1 MRMFMMAV
9 RMLVAMVVIMVV
21 IMVAVV
27 KQLMVE
33 VMETLFKLV
42 HSDFLFSVLVP
53 GKQVAKDYILQG
65 ILLHR
70 THEILVCI

>member
-9 RMLVAMVVIMVV
+9 RMLMAMVMIMVV

-42 HSDFLFSVLVP
+42 HCDFLFSVLVP
-53 GKQVAKDYILQG
+53 GK
-65 ILLHR
+65 
-70 THEILVCI
+70 